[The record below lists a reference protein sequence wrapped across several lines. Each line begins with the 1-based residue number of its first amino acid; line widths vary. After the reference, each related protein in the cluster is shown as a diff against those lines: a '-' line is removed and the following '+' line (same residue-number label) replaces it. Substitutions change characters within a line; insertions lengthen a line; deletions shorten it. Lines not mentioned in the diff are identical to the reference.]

1 MATYSP
7 ASACWALPYPQVVR
21 GVQHPRLR
29 LWPLL
34 PAGYPAPCKGTVAH
48 RRRTPHMPW
57 MRSSL
62 WIPLLLALP
71 CGPCRRLVETHPC
84 CGKKG
89 GCQSVLWTPPG
100 PSSWVGEAGKE
111 ILCTATGHR
120 CSLSQPLILCSHCG
134 PRREV
139 VLLQK
144 PRRQSL
150 EKGWRGGH
158 GP

>member
-48 RRRTPHMPW
+48 SRRTPQMPW

-89 GCQSVLWTPPG
+89 GCQSVLWTPQGPAPG
-100 PSSWVGEAGKE
+100 LERLGKKYYALPPVTDAPLASPSSCVP
-111 ILCTATGHR
+111 TAAPG
-120 CSLSQPLILCSHCG
+120 
-134 PRREV
+134 EV

-144 PRRQSL
+144 PRKQSL